1 MEIKKEK
8 EVSEITTFNV
18 VKKQMMA
25 VDNGINYYEFPLQN
39 LVNFI
44 VQSRVEIVVEKRF
57 LCSFSSTFEEWI
69 CHLWLL
75 RVSYVA
81 SDALTCGI

>member
-1 MEIKKEK
+1 M
-8 EVSEITTFNV
+8 SEIITFSG
-18 VKKQMMA
+18 VKKQIMG
-25 VDNGINYYEFPLQN
+25 VDNCINYYEFLLQN

-57 LCSFSSTFEEWI
+57 LCSFPSTFEEWI

-75 RVSYVA
+75 RLSFVVF
-81 SDALTCGI
+81 DLVICGI

>member
-18 VKKQMMA
+18 VKKQIMA
-25 VDNGINYYEFPLQN
+25 VDNCINYYEFPLQN

-44 VQSRVEIVVEKRF
+44 VQSRVEIEVKK
-57 LCSFSSTFEEWI
+57 
-69 CHLWLL
+69 
-75 RVSYVA
+75 
-81 SDALTCGI
+81 

>member
-1 MEIKKEK
+1 M
-8 EVSEITTFNV
+8 SEITTFNV
-18 VKKQMMA
+18 VKKQIMA
-25 VDNGINYYEFPLQN
+25 VDNCFNYNEFPLQN

-44 VQSRVEIVVEKRF
+44 VQSRVEIEEEKRF
-57 LCSFSSTFEEWI
+57 LCSFHSTFEEWI

-75 RVSYVA
+75 RASYVA

>member
-1 MEIKKEK
+1 M
-8 EVSEITTFNV
+8 SEITTFNV
-18 VKKQMMA
+18 VKKQILG
-25 VDNGINYYEFPLQN
+25 VDNCINYYEFPLQN

-44 VQSRVEIVVEKRF
+44 VQSRVEIEEEKRF
-57 LCSFSSTFEEWI
+57 LCSFPSTFEEWI

-75 RVSYVA
+75 RASYVA